1 MVLSADDMGIR
12 KGLDPIFCSDCGD
25 RIGWADHDGFYD
37 VPDGNHLFCEDCAKK
52 PKTEEE
58 DE

>member
-12 KGLDPIFCSDCGD
+12 KGLDPIFCSDCGN

-52 PKTEEE
+52 PKE
-58 DE
+58 DD